1 MQIDIKQIF
10 INTIGGLRAKQNK
23 GVSLLSITAQRWT
36 PIPKCVVNVPRAQTL
51 NQLCLITT
59 TVNMFT
65 DYYPVSS
72 EATGR
77 THTGQRAD
85 GNLYTASTFAL
96 TTYVASLQSWLV
108 VESCYCRGFKGLR
121 MHAFKGLEVMPD
133 LKRSRNCSQRQLDIS
148 T

>member
-23 GVSLLSITAQRWT
+23 GVSLLSITVQRWT

-51 NQLCLITT
+51 NQLCLIMTA
-59 TVNMFT
+59 VNMFT

-77 THTGQRAD
+77 THTG
-85 GNLYTASTFAL
+85 LASR
-96 TTYVASLQSWLV
+96 QSWLV
-108 VESCYCRGFKGLR
+108 VESCYCRGFKGLC
-121 MHAFKGLEVMPD
+121 MHAFKGLEVRLMPD

-148 T
+148 TSHTR